1 MKKFFTTCVF
11 LFSIAIFSQEAGKAG
26 ELLKNEAGKSEM
38 QTQKKESS
46 TKKQNTNNSG
56 FRNPQNQNPNDSY
69 QNNSNRN
76 PDYRWNQNFGYS
88 EVFLRIPEQGY
99 FTVEVGD
106 QMMSN
111 ASGKYR
117 FFELPSGR
125 IPISIYENGY
135 LLFRTTI
142 QIQNNSRM
150 VLDFFTNYGLYLL
163 DTYPV
168 RNQNY
173 GINDWNDIWNNP
185 YGNQGQQHGNN
196 NYYGNVM
203 NDGAFVQFLNILK
216 RNANFDEDK
225 MNLVTQQSRNSSF
238 TSEQVRVLLKALS
251 FDKNRL
257 TLAKSLY
264 SKCVDKNN
272 YFVVYDVFDFDAN
285 KKELMKYISN
295 G

>member
-1 MKKFFTTCVF
+1 MKKYFTTCVF

-185 YGNQGQQHGNN
+185 YGNQGQQPGNN

>member
-185 YGNQGQQHGNN
+185 YGNQGQQPGNN

-203 NDGAFVQFLNILK
+203 NGGAFVQFLNILK

-272 YFVVYDVFDFDAN
+272 YFVVYDVFDLDEN

>member
-11 LFSIAIFSQEAGKAG
+11 LFSIAIFAQEAGKAG

-38 QTQKKESS
+38 QTQKKESA

-111 ASGKYR
+111 DSGKYR

-163 DTYPV
+163 DAYPV

-203 NDGAFVQFLNILK
+203 NDGAFVQFLNSLK

-225 MNLVTQQSRNSSF
+225 MNFVAQQSRNSSF
-238 TSEQVRVLLKALS
+238 TSDQVRVLLKELS

>member
-11 LFSIAIFSQEAGKAG
+11 LFNIAIFSQEAGKAG

-38 QTQKKESS
+38 QTQKKESA

-251 FDKNRL
+251 FDRNRL

>member
-1 MKKFFTTCVF
+1 MKKYFTTCVF

-185 YGNQGQQHGNN
+185 YGNQGQQPGNN

-285 KKELMKYISN
+285 KKELRK
-295 G
+295 

>member
-1 MKKFFTTCVF
+1 MKKYFTTCVF

-117 FFELPSGR
+117 FFELASGR

-185 YGNQGQQHGNN
+185 YGNQGQQPGNN

-272 YFVVYDVFDFDAN
+272 YFVVYDAFDFDAN
-285 KKELMKYISN
+285 KKELMKFISN

>member
-1 MKKFFTTCVF
+1 MKKIFTTCLL
-11 LFSIAIFSQEAGKAG
+11 LFNMIAFSQEAGKAG
-26 ELLKNEAGKSEM
+26 ELLKNEATKTEM
-38 QTQKKESS
+38 QNQR
-46 TKKQNTNNSG
+46 KQNPAQKQNSNNAG
-56 FRNPQNQNPNDSY
+56 FRNPQNQNPNT
-69 QNNSNRN
+69 QNTSNSN

-88 EVFLRIPEQGY
+88 ELFLRIPEQGY

-117 FFELPSGR
+117 FFDLPSGR
-125 IPISIYENGY
+125 IPIAIYDNGY
-135 LLFRTTI
+135 LLFRTTV

-173 GINDWNDIWNNP
+173 GINDWNDVWNNP
-185 YGNQGQQHGNN
+185 YGNQGQQPGNN

-203 NDGAFVQFLNILK
+203 NDGAFIQFLNILNK
-216 RNANFDEDK
+216 NASFDEDK
-225 MNLVTQQSRNSSF
+225 MNLVAQQSRTNSF
-238 TSEQVRVLLKALS
+238 TAEQIRVLLKSLN

-257 TLAKSLY
+257 TLGKSVY

-272 YFVVYDVFDFDAN
+272 YFVVYDAFDFDAN
-285 KKELMKYISN
+285 KRELMKFITN
-295 G
+295 K

>member
-1 MKKFFTTCVF
+1 MKKFFTTCLF

-185 YGNQGQQHGNN
+185 YGNQGQQPGNN

>member
-99 FTVEVGD
+99 FTVEVED
-106 QMMSN
+106 QIMSN

-238 TSEQVRVLLKALS
+238 TSEQVRVLLKELS